1 MREEGGRFG
10 RLQTVSVLQIGV
22 FADQQEEEKHENAE
36 DAEDAEDGLGSG
48 TGWGDACGRRMATDA
63 RRNRRRVYGAVGRPI
78 G

>member
-10 RLQTVSVLQIGV
+10 RVQTVSVLQVGV

-36 DAEDAEDGLGSG
+36 DAEAGLGSG
-48 TGWGDACGRRMATDA
+48 NGWGDARGRRMATDA
-63 RRNRRRVYGAVGRPI
+63 RRDRRRVYGAVGRPI

>member
-36 DAEDAEDGLGSG
+36 DAEAGLGSG
-48 TGWGDACGRRMATDA
+48 NGWGDA
-63 RRNRRRVYGAVGRPI
+63 
-78 G
+78 